1 MDDQKLQT
9 HHDSI
14 NPGRIRGQR
23 RYLSPAPPMFHHKYT
38 SINFGRFCGDN
49 IEAWIFYAEYYFE
62 FYEIAKKYKLSQAAL
77 YLDGEALE
85 CRFENVSSGYGDFNV
100 LALDIA
106 YVSQQWNDIINSPLP
121 QWCGEQSEGNN
132 KTNAPKVFDDLC
144 ERPTYTNSI
153 DISCQFE
160 VEDPHKEESVERDE
174 EAVIDAKCVDD
185 VEETGKIYNP
195 SKAKEV
201 AVEAPEETQRWKIHE
216 VYIHA
221 STTISEPSICRSFRA
236 NVSAITI
243 RSLVQKIED
252 PSAFII
258 PCTMGAFE
266 FPKALCDLGRVSI

>member
-1 MDDQKLQT
+1 M
-9 HHDSI
+9 
-14 NPGRIRGQR
+14 IRFGKQHRESQR
-23 RYLSPAPPMFHHKYT
+23 CHLLNNQQVT
-38 SINFGRFCGDN
+38 SVID
-49 IEAWIFYAEYYFE
+49 YQ
-62 FYEIAKKYKLSQAAL
+62 S
-77 YLDGEALE
+77 
-85 CRFENVSSGYGDFNV
+85 RFENVSSGYGDFNV

-160 VEDPHKEESVERDE
+160 VEDPHKCVISFCGLSIKQEESVERDE

-201 AVEAPEETQRWKIHE
+201 AVEVTLPLQ
-216 VYIHA
+216 
-221 STTISEPSICRSFRA
+221 
-236 NVSAITI
+236 
-243 RSLVQKIED
+243 Q
-252 PSAFII
+252 I
-258 PCTMGAFE
+258 PRTPPPFLTGSRRN
-266 FPKALCDLGRVSI
+266 PKMENS